1 MFDTDGGQE
10 VIAARFIHPAEALEE
25 HKAQKMRFMPPQF
38 YILSTL
44 AEILKGSVNT
54 AEQREQVEALSGG
67 AFGKLVINPLG
78 IGKDD
83 TGRQILAYE
92 GDEGRGGP
100 KGRLHRAFVQFGG
113 KGVNSFVALG
123 ELELTFCFSSGRRTD
138 NFGSELRHFQRNRTC
153 YFQYPFF
160 QTLTINAP
168 D

>member
-1 MFDTDGGQE
+1 M
-10 VIAARFIHPAEALEE
+10 IAARFIHPSEALEE
-25 HKAQKMRFMPPQF
+25 HKSQKMRFMPPQF

-54 AEQREQVEALSGG
+54 AEQREQVAALSGG
-67 AFGKLVINPLG
+67 AFGRLVINPLA

-113 KGVNSFVALG
+113 KGVNSFAAIEEQV
-123 ELELTFCFSSGRRTD
+123 LTFCFS
-138 NFGSELRHFQRNRTC
+138 
-153 YFQYPFF
+153 
-160 QTLTINAP
+160 
-168 D
+168 